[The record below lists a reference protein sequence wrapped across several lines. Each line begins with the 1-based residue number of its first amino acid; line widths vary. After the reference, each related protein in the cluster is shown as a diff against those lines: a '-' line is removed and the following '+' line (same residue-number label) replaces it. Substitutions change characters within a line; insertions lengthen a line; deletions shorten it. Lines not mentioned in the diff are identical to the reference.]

1 VLGEAD
7 QKGSLVEPERLRFD
21 FSAKGAMTPAQI
33 KATEEVVQKVVSE
46 AQVVYDR
53 NTPLAQAKA
62 INGLRAMFGETYPD
76 PVRVLSVG
84 ADIAE
89 VVADPAGNHAVDHS
103 VEFCGGTH
111 VKNSADIGKFTIISE
126 EAVAKG
132 IRRIVAATGTEA
144 AKAHRAA
151 DELEAKISDNLSNK
165 EVAQLEHE
173 VGVAN
178 IPAVRKHA
186 MREKLGAMSKAFAEA
201 RKALRKEKAANAKT
215 RARELIEEKPEA
227 PFVLETLD
235 VGANPKAIG
244 EALKLLKPGLPDTAF
259 MFFGVEEGAVAFS
272 CQVPKALVESKG
284 VSAGDWVKAVNEVLG
299 GRGGGRDLVAQGTSD
314 NDGKVEEAK
323 AAARKYIEDKLSA

>member
-1 VLGEAD
+1 MCAIVTHTQLTFPLFD
-7 QKGSLVEPERLRFD
+7 DLV
-21 FSAKGAMTPAQI
+21 
-33 KATEEVVQKVVSE
+33 
-46 AQVVYDR
+46 
-53 NTPLAQAKA
+53 
-62 INGLRAMFGETYPD
+62 
-76 PVRVLSVG
+76 
-84 ADIAE
+84 
-89 VVADPAGNHAVDHS
+89 
-103 VEFCGGTH
+103 
-111 VKNSADIGKFTIISE
+111 
-126 EAVAKG
+126 
-132 IRRIVAATGTEA
+132 
-144 AKAHRAA
+144 
-151 DELEAKISDNLSNK
+151 
-165 EVAQLEHE
+165 
-173 VGVAN
+173 
-178 IPAVRKHA
+178 
-186 MREKLGAMSKAFAEA
+186 GAMSKAFAEA

-314 NDGKVEEAK
+314 NDCKVEEAK